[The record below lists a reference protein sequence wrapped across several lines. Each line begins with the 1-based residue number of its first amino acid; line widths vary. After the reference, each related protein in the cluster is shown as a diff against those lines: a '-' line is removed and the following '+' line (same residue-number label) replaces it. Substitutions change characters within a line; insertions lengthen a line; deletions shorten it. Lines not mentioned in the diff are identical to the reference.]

1 MLYLNKMKSI
11 TRIIC
16 KLSAHHDMQNIRSKF
31 TKAAVLKTASEPLV
45 LEDFKIPDNLKDGQV
60 NIVTILLLIII

>member
-16 KLSAHHDMQNIRSKF
+16 KLSSHHEMQNVRSKF
-31 TKAAVLKTASEPLV
+31 TKAAVLKTINEPLV
-45 LEDFKIPDNLKDGQV
+45 YEDFEIADNLKDGQV
-60 NIVTILLLIII
+60 NIITLCH